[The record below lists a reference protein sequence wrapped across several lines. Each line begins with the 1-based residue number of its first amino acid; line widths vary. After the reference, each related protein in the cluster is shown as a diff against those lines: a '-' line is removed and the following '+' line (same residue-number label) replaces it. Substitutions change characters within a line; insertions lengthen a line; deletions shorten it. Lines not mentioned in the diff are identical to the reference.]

1 MSQGELLEM
10 VLESNCERY
19 ASLMFNLYESE
30 KYVTFEAVFDDDAFV
45 IGREE
50 PAVIC
55 EAGENS
61 ELALRQIQTVL
72 KKFYRN
78 HKDSLANLKEISYGF
93 VDGDLYYIKKRRG
106 EKTARK
112 VIEKFTAESFVN
124 FDIVKLD
131 AWISVYVKE
140 EDREKYNLPLFPPS
154 HPSEKM
160 LEYYRNILADH
171 FDYDAYYRNIR

>member
-10 VLESNCERY
+10 VLKSNCERY
-19 ASLMFNLYESE
+19 TSLMFNLYENE
-30 KYVTFEAVFDDDAFV
+30 KYVTFEAVFDDEAIV

-55 EAGENS
+55 KSGEDY
-61 ELALRQIQTVL
+61 ELALRQIQLIL
-72 KKFYRN
+72 KEFYRN

-106 EKTARK
+106 KKTAPK
-112 VIEKFTAESFVN
+112 VIEKFTAESFMD

-154 HPSEKM
+154 HPSEKT

-171 FDYDAYYRNIR
+171 FDYDTYYRNI

>member
-1 MSQGELLEM
+1 
-10 VLESNCERY
+10 
-19 ASLMFNLYESE
+19 MFNLYESE
-30 KYVTFEAVFDDDAFV
+30 KYVTFEAVFDDDALV

-106 EKTARK
+106 EKNGQK
-112 VIEKFTAESFVN
+112 S
-124 FDIVKLD
+124 D
-131 AWISVYVKE
+131 
-140 EDREKYNLPLFPPS
+140 
-154 HPSEKM
+154 
-160 LEYYRNILADH
+160 
-171 FDYDAYYRNIR
+171 

>member
-10 VLESNCERY
+10 VLKSNCEHY
-19 ASLMFNLYESE
+19 ASLIFNLYESE
-30 KYVTFEAVFDDDAFV
+30 KYVTFEAVFDDDALV

-55 EAGENS
+55 QAGENYD
-61 ELALRQIQTVL
+61 LALRQIQTVL

-78 HKDSLANLKEISYGF
+78 HKDSLENLKEISYGF

-106 EKTARK
+106 GKTTQK
-112 VIEKFTAESFVN
+112 VIAKFTAESFMD

>member
-1 MSQGELLEM
+1 MSQKELFEM
-10 VLESNCERY
+10 VLKSNCERY
-19 ASLMFNLYESE
+19 TSLMFNLYEDE
-30 KYVTFEAVFDDDAFV
+30 KYFTFEAVFDDEEMV
-45 IGREE
+45 IGREN

-55 EAGENS
+55 EAGENY
-61 ELALRQIQTVL
+61 ELALRQIQTVI
-72 KKFYRN
+72 KEFYRR
-78 HKDSLANLKEISYGF
+78 HKESLSNLKEISYGF
-93 VDGDLYYIKKRRG
+93 VDGDLYYIIKRKKK
-106 EKTARK
+106 KTAK
-112 VIEKFTAESFVN
+112 KDMEKFTAESFRD

-171 FDYDAYYRNIR
+171 FDYEAYYRNV